1 MLCINALIPHIV
13 SNFSIV
19 LCNIL
24 YCIFMHFLR
33 AQILNLLYTSAPFSY
48 AKRLI
53 SYQLPSHQLPS
64 KPSSQSLR
72 LPGPAD
78 RKSQR
83 TSRLSK
89 RHSHDDMLLLP
100 QLGMPSSPCGLL
112 DDSLNP
118 ATDTLASHRQKRV
131 PKVNSEGRME

>member
-1 MLCINALIPHIV
+1 MSP
-13 SNFSIV
+13 
-19 LCNIL
+19 
-24 YCIFMHFLR
+24 
-33 AQILNLLYTSAPFSY
+33 PFHY

-64 KPSSQSLR
+64 KQSSQSLR
-72 LPGPAD
+72 LQGPAD

-100 QLGMPSSPCGLL
+100 QLGMPSSSCGLL

-118 ATDTLASHRQKRV
+118 STDTLASHRQKRV
-131 PKVNSEGRME
+131 PKVNNKARMK

>member
-1 MLCINALIPHIV
+1 
-13 SNFSIV
+13 
-19 LCNIL
+19 
-24 YCIFMHFLR
+24 MHFLS
-33 AQILNLLYTSAPFSY
+33 AQISNLLYVPFSC
-48 AKRLI
+48 AKSFI

-72 LPGPAD
+72 LPVPAD

-83 TSRLSK
+83 PSRLSK

-131 PKVNSEGRME
+131 PKVNNEGRFE